1 MTVYFIVSSDF
12 SMSMPANASEE
23 RFLQEAIAVA
33 RQASCLRSKCGS
45 IIVKDGRIIG
55 TGFNSPAGQ
64 RESERRCTA
73 DKTAYDSKVTDKT
86 CCMHAEERAI
96 MDALR
101 RHPDQLVGSTLYFIR
116 LDEENNPQYA
126 GAPYCTLCSKLALD
140 AGIALFVLWHETGMT
155 AYPTDEYNRLSYEFH
170 HAQD

>member
-1 MTVYFIVSSDF
+1 
-12 SMSMPANASEE
+12 MPAVAMRQCHREGWMHYRY
-23 RFLQEAIAVA
+23 RFQFSS
-33 RQASCLRSKCGS
+33 RK
-45 IIVKDGRIIG
+45 
-55 TGFNSPAGQ
+55 

-101 RHPDQLVGSTLYFIR
+101 QHPDQLLGSTLYFIR
-116 LDEENNPQYA
+116 LDEDGNPRHA

-140 AGIALFVLWHETGMT
+140 SGVAFFCPLA
-155 AYPTDEYNRLSYEFH
+155 
-170 HAQD
+170 